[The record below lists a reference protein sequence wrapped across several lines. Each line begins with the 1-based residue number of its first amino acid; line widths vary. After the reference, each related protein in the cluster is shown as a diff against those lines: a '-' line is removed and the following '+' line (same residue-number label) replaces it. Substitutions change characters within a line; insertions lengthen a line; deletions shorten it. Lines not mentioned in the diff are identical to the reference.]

1 MARPRFTGQGFTNP
15 IDSLGFNAE
24 SRHRAMPPISRAFMS
39 NESRIFNSGASVFV
53 KAGAKEI
60 AEEAFEQ
67 AAKEGMTVAQE
78 QALKQ
83 AIEEATIQA
92 GEVAYKKALQEGGEE
107 AAEAAAEQAMKEAAQ
122 DSATKGVADVA
133 KDVTVKEGADVAK
146 DKMKLSFA
154 QKGGLTA
161 AGVLAGGA
169 VFTLAGLL
177 GSQALSDF
185 MEDFAGLNCDEKAL
199 DAGLDEGTDEFTEF
213 VEECQD
219 KAATRMTILGITGI
233 AVVGG
238 VIFLLLK

>member
-67 AAKEGMTVAQE
+67 AAKEGLTVAQE
-78 QALKQ
+78 QALRQ
-83 AIEEATIQA
+83 AIEKATLQA
-92 GEVAYKKALQEGGEE
+92 GEIAYEKALKEGGEE
-107 AAEAAAEQAMKEAAQ
+107 AAEAAAEQAMKEAAKE
-122 DSATKGVADVA
+122 SAETGVSAIA

-177 GSQALSDF
+177 GSQALSDA

>member
-39 NESRIFNSGASVFV
+39 NESRIFNAGATVFV

-60 AEEAFEQ
+60 AEEAFEK

-92 GEVAYKKALQEGGEE
+92 GEVAYKKALQEGSEE
-107 AAEAAAEQAMKEAAQ
+107 AAEAAAEKAMKEAAQ
-122 DSATKGVADVA
+122 DTATKGVADVA
-133 KDVTVKEGADVAK
+133 KDVTVKEGANVAK

-154 QKGGLTA
+154 QKGGLTT

-177 GSQALSDF
+177 GSQALSDA

-199 DAGLDEGTDEFTEF
+199 DASLDEGTDEYKTF

-219 KAATRMTILGITGI
+219 KAATRMTILGVTGI
-233 AVVGG
+233 VVVGG
-238 VIFLLLK
+238 VIFLLFK

>member
-39 NESRIFNSGASVFV
+39 NEYRIFNAKSLIV
-53 KAGAKEI
+53 KELATEI

-67 AAKEGMTVAQE
+67 AAKEGLTVAQE

-83 AIEEATIQA
+83 AIEKATVQA
-92 GEVAYKKALQEGGEE
+92 GEVAYEQALKEGGEE
-107 AAEAAAEQAMKEAAQ
+107 AAEAAAEQAMKEAAKE
-122 DSATKGVADVA
+122 SAEKGVKDVA
-133 KDVTVKEGADVAK
+133 KDVTVKEGTDIAK

-169 VFTLAGLL
+169 VFTIAGIL

-199 DAGLDEGTDEFTEF
+199 DAGLDEGTDKFKTF

>member
-1 MARPRFTGQGFTNP
+1 
-15 IDSLGFNAE
+15 
-24 SRHRAMPPISRAFMS
+24 
-39 NESRIFNSGASVFV
+39 
-53 KAGAKEI
+53 
-60 AEEAFEQ
+60 FEQ
-67 AAKEGMTVAQE
+67 AAKEGLTVAQE
-78 QALKQ
+78 QALRQ
-83 AIEEATIQA
+83 AIEKATVQA
-92 GEVAYKKALQEGGEE
+92 GEIAYEKALKEGGEE
-107 AAEAAAEQAMKEAAQ
+107 AAEAAAEQAMKEAAKE
-122 DSATKGVADVA
+122 SAETGVKDVA
-133 KDVTVKEGADVAK
+133 KTATVKEGADVAK